1 MKKNMLTIVAIALS
15 FVNLVLTAVIMLSVV
30 SSAKAT
36 NALVSNIAS
45 IIDLELENN
54 TSTNKIV
61 MSDMDV
67 VNFDVPLQINLKGS
81 GDGKD
86 HYAVIDQ
93 TSIYLIKTAEDYKT
107 LSESMK
113 NADTKTGYG
122 STIGEIVNNQFSQY
136 TKEEVQNNK
145 EAIKMAVLKA
155 VQEKFGTQTIAE
167 IAFKNLRLQ

>member
-1 MKKNMLTIVAIALS
+1 MKKNMLTIVAMALS
-15 FVNLVLTAVIMLSVV
+15 FVNLVLTAVSMLSVV

>member
-15 FVNLVLTAVIMLSVV
+15 LVNLVLTAVIMLSVV

-45 IIDLELENN
+45 IIDLELE
-54 TSTNKIV
+54 SD

-67 VNFDVPLQINLKGS
+67 VNFEVPLQINLKAS

-136 TKEEVQNNK
+136 TKEEVQNNR

>member
-45 IIDLELENN
+45 IIDIELENN
-54 TSTNKIV
+54 TSTNKIL

-67 VNFDVPLQINLKGS
+67 VNFDLPLQINLKGS